1 MGTLPT
7 HLSGSWI
14 RAAEY
19 MVIIYTISGHLTENT
34 IVMQLLHKVVGV
46 NSRIPRVHAVA
57 GGSLLRVRVRVR
69 VWACIVFF
77 DLMKIKSES
86 FQDIYTTSCHIARN

>member
-19 MVIIYTISGHLTENT
+19 MVIIYTIPGHLTENT
-34 IVMQLLHKVVGV
+34 IVMQLLHKAVGV

-57 GGSLLRVRVRVR
+57 GADLGLLQWWGCVAVMRAKRALIFRPR
-69 VWACIVFF
+69 P
-77 DLMKIKSES
+77 L
-86 FQDIYTTSCHIARN
+86 N

>member
-14 RAAEY
+14 WAAEY
-19 MVIIYTISGHLTENT
+19 MVIIYTIPGHLTENI

-57 GGSLLRVRVRVR
+57 GGSLLLLGSGLVVNWLV
-69 VWACIVFF
+69 
-77 DLMKIKSES
+77 
-86 FQDIYTTSCHIARN
+86 

>member
-14 RAAEY
+14 WAAEY
-19 MVIIYTISGHLTENT
+19 MVIIYTIPGHLTENT

-57 GGSLLRVRVRVR
+57 GGSLHVNLNCTLR
-69 VWACIVFF
+69 
-77 DLMKIKSES
+77 M
-86 FQDIYTTSCHIARN
+86 TTIIAEK

>member
-1 MGTLPT
+1 MD
-7 HLSGSWI
+7 

-19 MVIIYTISGHLTENT
+19 MVIIYTIPGHLTEKT

-57 GGSLLRVRVRVR
+57 GGSLLLLGMQT
-69 VWACIVFF
+69 CIQHTM
-77 DLMKIKSES
+77 LP
-86 FQDIYTTSCHIARN
+86 

>member
-14 RAAEY
+14 QVAEY
-19 MVIIYTISGHLTENT
+19 MVIIYTIPGHLTENT

-57 GGSLLRVRVRVR
+57 GGSLLLLGSGLVVNWLV
-69 VWACIVFF
+69 
-77 DLMKIKSES
+77 
-86 FQDIYTTSCHIARN
+86 

>member
-7 HLSGSWI
+7 HLNGSWI

-19 MVIIYTISGHLTENT
+19 MVTIPGHLTENT

-57 GGSLLRVRVRVR
+57 GGSHVQCHTCMHTLYMYIIIYIVHGKYSMCISPVNV
-69 VWACIVFF
+69 VW
-77 DLMKIKSES
+77 D
-86 FQDIYTTSCHIARN
+86 

>member
-19 MVIIYTISGHLTENT
+19 MVIIYTIPGHFSENT
-34 IVMQLLHKVVGV
+34 IVMQLLHKVVGI

-57 GGSLLRVRVRVR
+57 GGMYNKLFIKTVCVYDLRVCNFV
-69 VWACIVFF
+69 
-77 DLMKIKSES
+77 STG
-86 FQDIYTTSCHIARN
+86 Q